1 MARALYQAIIISFI
15 AWKVCTS
22 FWSMYVCMYIYIYII
37 KRLVLQYVFVARDV
51 YFPSSRL
58 TF

>member
-22 FWSMYVCMYIYIYII
+22 FWSMYVYIYIYINN
-37 KRLVLQYVFVARDV
+37 KKTSLAVCVCC
-51 YFPSSRL
+51 P
-58 TF
+58 

>member
-22 FWSMYVCMYIYIYII
+22 SWSVCVCVCERVCTYN
-37 KRLVLQYVFVARDV
+37 KKTSLAVCVCC
-51 YFPSSRL
+51 P
-58 TF
+58 

>member
-22 FWSMYVCMYIYIYII
+22 FWSMYVCMYIYIYINN
-37 KRLVLQYVFVARDV
+37 KKTSLAVCVCC
-51 YFPSSRL
+51 P
-58 TF
+58 